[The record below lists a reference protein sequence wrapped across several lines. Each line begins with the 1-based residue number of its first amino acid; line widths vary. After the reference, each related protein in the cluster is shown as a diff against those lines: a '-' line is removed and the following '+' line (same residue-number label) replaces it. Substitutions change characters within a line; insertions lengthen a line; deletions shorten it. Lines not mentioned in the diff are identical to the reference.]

1 MNSTSHETRTATPAQ
16 VETLKTL
23 CAEYAEFNVEAA
35 RETWT
40 HLAHLSK
47 GGSLT
52 MSRASHEIQTLI
64 DLKRSARRAAHVKA
78 NEPVPFIPAGRY
90 AIDNNEGALAFY
102 RVAVKND
109 VNTAVYVYASDEQR
123 KLPAK
128 AAAGVLRKLAA
139 TDLEAAG
146 VRFGQETRTCWKCGK
161 RLTREHTRAAG
172 IGDECASKA

>member
-1 MNSTSHETRTATPAQ
+1 MNSTSRETRTATPAQ

-23 CAEYAEFNVEAA
+23 CTEFAEFNVEAA
-35 RETWT
+35 REMWT

-64 DLKRSARRAAHVKA
+64 DLKRSARRAAQA
-78 NEPVPFIPAGRY
+78 EAAEPVPFIEAGRY
-90 AIDNNEGALAFY
+90 AIDNNEGTLAFY
-102 RVAVKND
+102 RVAAKD
-109 VNTAVYVYASDEQR
+109 GRNTAVYVYASDEQR

-139 TDLEAAG
+139 IDLEAAG
-146 VRFGQETRTCWKCGK
+146 VRFGQETRKCRKCGK
-161 RLTREHTRAAG
+161 RLTQEHTRAAG

>member
-1 MNSTSHETRTATPAQ
+1 MNGTSQQARTATPAQ
-16 VETLKTL
+16 IETLKTL
-23 CAEYAEFNVEAA
+23 CIEYAELNVEAA
-35 RETWT
+35 REMWQ

-78 NEPVPFIPAGRY
+78 GAPVPFVEAGRY
-90 AIDNNEGALAFY
+90 AIDNNEGTLAFY
-102 RVAVKND
+102 RVAAKD
-109 VNTAVYVYASDEQR
+109 GRNTAVYAYASDKQH
-123 KLPAK
+123 KLPVK

-139 TDLEAAG
+139 TDLEAART
-146 VRFGQETRTCWKCGK
+146 RFGVESRTCWKCGK
-161 RLTREHTRAAG
+161 RLTQEHTRAAG